1 LSDFSDNDLDPLPI
15 APGFGSEPPR
25 KERRK
30 LGKRR
35 GVPRGGKAGLAGED
49 ATWNRDRLS
58 RHHIFS
64 AHKFAEGAEE
74 IEAQEG
80 EEPPEEKWRY
90 RAYVTG
96 AVLDA
101 VAYLSASIN
110 ELYLDVR
117 KLSGPDQPS
126 LRRELDLLVEAW
138 PRISRV
144 QVLQRYQLALSVADA
159 DQYNPESAPYYD
171 ADSLIRLR
179 DALLSYDPT
188 WTDERGKTHTL
199 EERIRKKFPPSPL
212 VSARRPWFPDR
223 CLGSGCAKW
232 AVKTVQIFTNDFYRR
247 MSLPGRPLVGGEQPT
262 PKR

>member
-1 LSDFSDNDLDPLPI
+1 LTDFLDDLDPVPLGPR
-15 APGFGSEPPR
+15 FDSEPPR

-80 EEPPEEKWRY
+80 DVPQEDKWRY

-101 VAYLSASIN
+101 VAYLSSSIN

-117 KLSGPDQPS
+117 KLGGGEQPN

-159 DQYNPESAPYYD
+159 DQYNPESAPYLD
-171 ADSLIRLR
+171 TDSLIRLR

-199 EERIRKKFPPSPL
+199 EDRIRKKFPPSPL

-247 MSLPGRPLVGGEQPT
+247 MSLPGRPLVGGEQPV